1 MRRGLALLDGIRP
14 VDRANEQDW
23 LTVRIRLSC
32 LLALHS
38 TEVTG
43 AVADGLAKFDEV
55 RELVAS
61 ISSPV
66 SRAELHGVVDHNHG
80 TLLMAVGRNDEATA
94 YFDSSIAHKRD
105 QLSRVADQ
113 AALMGPYIGTL
124 ATRAMAC
131 TRLGELGRARAD
143 LVEAIELAEKHDRGT
158 DAADVRRT
166 LGGLELRVGDVPA
179 ALRHYNESERGY
191 QELGAEIP
199 ARLRIEQAQ
208 ALLAAGL
215 ADEAG
220 RHLDEVLPIMREQRS
235 VNRDL
240 SDVEQYRAAAALM
253 NGDLELAKTLAASAR
268 RRMVRWGCQTC
279 VANTT
284 LIGFHAEL
292 REALA
297 TSEFPA
303 GLPSRMLR
311 AADAMPVPR
320 LAEQAAVARMLAAR
334 LEIARRRLAKA
345 DELVARIPRPGKL
358 TSIDYQLLRRL
369 CRAELAVARGEH
381 GKALAEIRAG
391 LAELDRVRDR
401 MGGGL
406 ELVSGV
412 AVHGRELA
420 ELAIRLVLADG
431 NARKLFD
438 WLERTRAQTYRYERL
453 ARVDDPELA
462 ERIAEVRGLEQAIHQ
477 AQHDGH
483 PVAALRARHAERLRE
498 AHRLGWHSS
507 RWGAPRPV
515 VTASGVA
522 GQLGDRV
529 LVSFATSGG
538 EVVAVVLGR
547 GRCELVRLGPA
558 GTAAENARMLHTDLD
573 VLAPDNLPAALADTV
588 RASARK
594 RADLLDTQLLRPL
607 AGLLGDGE
615 VVVVPTGA
623 LYAVPWGVL
632 PSLHGRPVAVAPS
645 ATAWL
650 ASAKVPVTGAADV
663 VLVCGPNVPGALGEV
678 GKLAVRFRTASVLD
692 GDRATVA
699 SVLSELDGAALA
711 HIAAHGSHEPENA
724 LFSRLE
730 MTDGS
735 LYAHEMTGLGRP
747 PRQVVFAA
755 CDLALNR
762 IRPGDEPLGFA
773 SVLLAGGSRTVLAP
787 VCRVGDEAAASTM
800 DDYHRT
806 LAAGASPAAALA
818 EAIAADPFRRPFVC
832 LGAG

>member
-1 MRRGLALLDGIRP
+1 
-14 VDRANEQDW
+14 
-23 LTVRIRLSC
+23 
-32 LLALHS
+32 
-38 TEVTG
+38 
-43 AVADGLAKFDEV
+43 
-55 RELVAS
+55 
-61 ISSPV
+61 
-66 SRAELHGVVDHNHG
+66 
-80 TLLMAVGRNDEATA
+80 
-94 YFDSSIAHKRD
+94 
-105 QLSRVADQ
+105 
-113 AALMGPYIGTL
+113 MGSFVNTL
-124 ATRAMAC
+124 ATSAMAL
-131 TRLGELGRARAD
+131 TRWGEVSRARAD
-143 LVEAIELAEKHDRGT
+143 LAEAIELADKHELGVR
-158 DAADVRRT
+158 AADVRRT
-166 LGGLELRVGDVPA
+166 LGGLELRIGDVPA
-179 ALRHYNESERGY
+179 ALRHYSESERGY
-191 QELGAEIP
+191 QQLDVEIP

-235 VNRDL
+235 VSRDL
-240 SDVEQYRAAAALM
+240 SDVERYRAAAALM
-253 NGDLELAKTLAASAR
+253 NDDLELAKTLAASAR

-279 VANTT
+279 VANAT
-284 LIGFHAEL
+284 LIGLHAEL

-297 TSEFPA
+297 SSEFPA
-303 GLPSRMLR
+303 GLPGRMLR
-311 AADAMPVPR
+311 AADAMPMPR

-345 DELVARIPRPGKL
+345 DELMGRIPRPGKL
-358 TSIDYQLLRRL
+358 TSIDYRLLRRL
-369 CRAELAVARGEH
+369 CRAELAVARGER
-381 GKALAEIRAG
+381 GRALTEIRAG

-420 ELAIRLVLADG
+420 ELAIRLVLAEG

-438 WLERTRAQTYRYERL
+438 WLERTRAQTYRYERI
-453 ARVDDPELA
+453 ARGDDPELA

-483 PVAALRARHAERLRE
+483 PVASLRARHAERLRE

-515 VTASGVA
+515 VTAGEVA
-522 GQLGDRV
+522 TRLGDRV
-529 LVSFATSGG
+529 LVSFATSGD
-538 EVVAVVLGR
+538 ELVAVVLAG
-547 GRCELVRLGPA
+547 GKCELVRLGSA
-558 GTAAENARMLHTDLD
+558 ATAAENARMLHTDLD

-594 RADLLDTQLLRPL
+594 RAELLDTQLLRPL
-607 AGLLGDGE
+607 AGMLGGGE

-623 LYAVPWGVL
+623 LYAVSWGVL
-632 PSLHGRPVAVAPS
+632 PSLRGRPVAVVPS

-650 ASAKVPVTGAADV
+650 AAAGVAVSGAADV

-678 GKLAVRFRTASVLD
+678 GKLAVRFRTARVLD
-692 GDRATVA
+692 GERATVR
-699 SVLSELDGAALA
+699 SVLAELDGARLA

-735 LYAHEMTGLGRP
+735 LYAHEMASLDQP

-773 SVLLAGGSRTVLAP
+773 SVLLARGSRTVLAP

-800 DDYHRT
+800 DDYHRA
-806 LAAGASPAAALA
+806 LAAGASPATALA